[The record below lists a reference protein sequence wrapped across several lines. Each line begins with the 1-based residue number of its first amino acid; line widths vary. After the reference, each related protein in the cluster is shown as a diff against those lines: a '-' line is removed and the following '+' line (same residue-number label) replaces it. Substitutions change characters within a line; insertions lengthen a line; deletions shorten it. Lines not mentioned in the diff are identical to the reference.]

1 MHHSFFHVMDQSFF
15 FVTDLLCFVTAILPS
30 FLQMDRSLFFVID
43 LLCHDVFFLIMDLTV
58 FCFLSESTT
67 RGKLNEK
74 LTLIER
80 QLEFLEAQ
88 ASSANEG
95 FIGEREE

>member
-1 MHHSFFHVMDQSFF
+1 MLDGIFGQQLMIGHYY
-15 FVTDLLCFVTAILPS
+15 PS
-30 FLQMDRSLFFVID
+30 
-43 LLCHDVFFLIMDLTV
+43 
-58 FCFLSESTT
+58 
-67 RGKLNEK
+67 GKLNEK

-95 FIGEREE
+95 FIGEREECE

>member
-1 MHHSFFHVMDQSFF
+1 M
-15 FVTDLLCFVTAILPS
+15 
-30 FLQMDRSLFFVID
+30 
-43 LLCHDVFFLIMDLTV
+43 MDLTV
-58 FCFLSESTT
+58 FGFLSESTT
-67 RGKLNEK
+67 RGKLAKLNEK

-95 FIGEREE
+95 FIGEREECE